1 MATSEGARLTMNAA
15 PPELLSDE
23 ALVELTGYTS
33 ARGQRKWLD
42 ENSWRYAVARDGS
55 PRVARAYF
63 LLKMGVPSS
72 GETAELATAPN
83 WNAIA

>member
-1 MATSEGARLTMNAA
+1 MTHT
-15 PPELLSDE
+15 PCELLGAAELS
-23 ALVELTGYTS
+23 ELTGYTS

-63 LLKMGVPSS
+63 LLKMGVPADGKVSQ
-72 GETAELATAPN
+72 ATEPN
-83 WNAIA
+83 WHALS